1 MQNTVAHT
9 ILAQL
14 GGKRFLAMTGAR
26 DLIGSE
32 NSLYMR
38 LPMGQA
44 KHMRIELA
52 PNDTYTVK
60 TLRWNARKMAYT
72 IAGISSGVY
81 ADNLQDVVEAMTGLM
96 VAL

>member
-1 MQNTVAHT
+1 MNHVAHT

-26 DLIGSE
+26 DLVASEISLAMRMPIGH
-32 NSLYMR
+32 
-38 LPMGQA
+38 A
-44 KHMRIELA
+44 KHLRIELA

-60 TLRWNARKMAYT
+60 SLRWNARKMAYT
-72 IAGISSGVY
+72 IAGISAGVY